1 MALPRSEN
9 VILISNSTPRIS
21 NLQPLR
27 ASTVVV
33 IFFFLPLFFLIILT
47 CLHARRTG
55 RRKVITISGRKRTI
69 RIAGRGSGG
78 VRGRRLSRRG
88 RG

>member
-9 VILISNSTPRIS
+9 VILISNSAPRRS

-33 IFFFLPLFFLIILT
+33 ILFFLPLLFLIILT
-47 CLHARRTG
+47 RLHARRTG
-55 RRKVITISGRKRTI
+55 WRKVIAFSG
-69 RIAGRGSGG
+69 
-78 VRGRRLSRRG
+78 
-88 RG
+88 